1 MLVNVGAEAYVRGDV
16 TTDDVPPRLPQQ
28 CARPVV
34 VRPQV
39 KLSPAEICWKVRTV
53 ATAVG
58 DVAGAVVPFP
68 RCPLTFRPPQKN
80 EPAML
85 SAQLCPMPAAEAGKL
100 KPPNTGAAAY
110 RCGLA
115 ARPPNCPP

>member
-28 CARPVV
+28 CTRPVV

-58 DVAGAVVPFP
+58 GVGGAAGPFP
-68 RCPLTFRPPQKN
+68 TCPMTLGPPQKT
-80 EPAML
+80 EPA
-85 SAQLCPMPAAEAGKL
+85 
-100 KPPNTGAAAY
+100 PPNAPLWPVPAV
-110 RCGLA
+110 
-115 ARPPNCPP
+115 ARGNLQ

>member
-58 DVAGAVVPFP
+58 DVAVAVVAFP
-68 RCPLTFRPPQKN
+68 SCPLTLRPPQKT
-80 EPAML
+80 EPSML
-85 SAQLCPMPAAEAGKL
+85 SAQLGPMPARPAGNL
-100 KPPNTGAAAY
+100 KPPNTGPP
-110 RCGLA
+110 GLRRRLA
-115 ARPPNCPP
+115 GP

>member
-58 DVAGAVVPFP
+58 VVAVSVVPFP
-68 RCPLTFRPPQKN
+68 SCPLPLRPQQKT
-80 EPAML
+80 EPAAP
-85 SAQLCPMPAAEAGKL
+85 SPQLCPIPGATGENL
-100 KPPNTGAAAY
+100 K
-110 RCGLA
+110 
-115 ARPPNCPP
+115 